1 MRMRVIP
8 VGSRAT
14 PYAEVVD
21 VGLTTL
27 DREAGV
33 SIGMLRNVETMP
45 VDDRLL
51 AEPVLED
58 YSCLVT

>member
-1 MRMRVIP
+1 MIP
-8 VGSRAT
+8 VRPGAA
-14 PYAEVVD
+14 PDAEVIV
-21 VGLTTL
+21 VGVTAL

-58 YSCLVT
+58 YSYLVT